1 MKLFTTTQIRML
13 DKYTIE
19 HEPVSSV
26 SLMERAANRILT
38 QFKKDIRIG
47 SDILILA
54 GPGNNGGD
62 GLALGRMLLQVG
74 YDVEIMLVNTGKLS
88 PECKLNKER
97 LIEYFPDSLTEIS
110 HSFSSIELSEKAVI
124 VDAVFGSGLSRPL
137 TGIFREVVEWIN
149 NSGRKIISID
159 IPTGLNGEACAKKD
173 DTIVRAD
180 LTYSLQF
187 PKLSFFFAENE
198 EYIGEWKVIDIQL
211 HPHAIDKTETNY
223 FYIEKEDI
231 RPLVQPRSRFSHKGT
246 FGHVLI
252 WAGKKGMAGA
262 AVLASKGALR
272 AGAGL
277 VSVHSVEE
285 NRQILQTAVPEA
297 IFLNEIQKLESY
309 HSFAFGPG
317 IGTSNEASE
326 ILVQLLESI
335 QSPCI
340 LDADA
345 LNIISENKRFLSLI
359 PTNSILTPHPKEF
372 ERLFGTS
379 ANSPDRLQKA
389 RQNAVEYKITLVLKG
404 AFTAICTPNGNVY
417 FNSTGN
423 PGMAIGGMGDVLTG
437 TIAGLLAQGYSPEES
452 AKLGVYLHGS
462 AGDLALKEQSY
473 ESLLPSDLLK
483 NIGYAYMSLK

>member
-1 MKLFTTTQIRML
+1 MKLFTTSQIRVL
-13 DKYTIE
+13 DQYTIE
-19 HEPVSSV
+19 HEPISSA
-26 SLMERAANRILT
+26 SLMERAANRILL

-74 YDVEIMLVNTGKLS
+74 YDVEIILINPGKLS
-88 PECKLNKER
+88 PDCKLNKER
-97 LIEYFPDSLTEIS
+97 LTEYFPDTLSEIS
-110 HSFSSIELSEKAVI
+110 HSFSPAELSEKAII

-198 EYIGEWKVIDIQL
+198 EYVGEWKVIDIQL
-211 HPHAIDKTETNY
+211 LPHAIDKTETDY

-231 RPLVQPRSRFSHKGT
+231 RPLLQPRSRFSHKGT
-246 FGHVLI
+246 FGHALI

-262 AVLASKGALR
+262 AILASKGALR

-277 VSVHSVEE
+277 LSVHSVEE

-297 IFLNEIQKLESY
+297 IFLTKIKNPENYTSC
-309 HSFAFGPG
+309 AFGPG

-326 ILVQLLESI
+326 ILFQLLESI

-359 PTNSILTPHPKEF
+359 PT
-372 ERLFGTS
+372 
-379 ANSPDRLQKA
+379 
-389 RQNAVEYKITLVLKG
+389 
-404 AFTAICTPNGNVY
+404 
-417 FNSTGN
+417 
-423 PGMAIGGMGDVLTG
+423 
-437 TIAGLLAQGYSPEES
+437 
-452 AKLGVYLHGS
+452 
-462 AGDLALKEQSY
+462 
-473 ESLLPSDLLK
+473 
-483 NIGYAYMSLK
+483 

>member
-1 MKLFTTTQIRML
+1 
-13 DKYTIE
+13 
-19 HEPVSSV
+19 
-26 SLMERAANRILT
+26 
-38 QFKKDIRIG
+38 
-47 SDILILA
+47 
-54 GPGNNGGD
+54 
-62 GLALGRMLLQVG
+62 
-74 YDVEIMLVNTGKLS
+74 
-88 PECKLNKER
+88 
-97 LIEYFPDSLTEIS
+97 
-110 HSFSSIELSEKAVI
+110 
-124 VDAVFGSGLSRPL
+124 
-137 TGIFREVVEWIN
+137 
-149 NSGRKIISID
+149 
-159 IPTGLNGEACAKKD
+159 
-173 DTIVRAD
+173 IVRAD

-198 EYIGEWKVIDIQL
+198 EYVGEWKVIDIQL
-211 HPHAIDKTETNY
+211 HPHAIDKTETDY

-231 RPLVQPRSRFSHKGT
+231 RPLFQPRSRFSHKGT
-246 FGHVLI
+246 FGHTLI

-262 AVLASKGALR
+262 AILASKGALR

-277 VSVHSVEE
+277 LSVHSVEE

-297 IFLNEIQKLESY
+297 IFLTEIKNPENYTSC
-309 HSFAFGPG
+309 AFGPG

-326 ILVQLLESI
+326 ILFQLLESI

-389 RQNAVEYKITLVLKG
+389 RQKAVEYKITLVLKG

-423 PGMAIGGMGDVLTG
+423 PGMAVGGMGDVLTG
-437 TIAGLLAQGYSPEES
+437 IIAGLLAQGYSPEDS
-452 AKLGVYLHGS
+452 AKLGVYLHGL
-462 AGDLALKEQSY
+462 AGDLVLKEQSY
-473 ESLLPSDLLK
+473 ESLLPSDLLE
-483 NIGYAYMSLK
+483 NMGSAYTILKDHK